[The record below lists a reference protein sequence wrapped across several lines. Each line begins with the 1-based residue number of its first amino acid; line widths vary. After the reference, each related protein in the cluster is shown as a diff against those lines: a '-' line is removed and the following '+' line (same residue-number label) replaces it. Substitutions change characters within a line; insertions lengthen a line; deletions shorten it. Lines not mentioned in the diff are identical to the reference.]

1 MDNDSTKKEPRVLAD
16 PQVENEWLCQHIPHR
31 IRASLALTPH
41 LGRILDATGLYSKLK
56 ANAWRDCA
64 AMGAWEGRLAA
75 TRWLI
80 EFVGIEFDE
89 KTKLPKSHEQL
100 RKRKI
105 QDREEKRVG
114 QFDVDIEDLPGG
126 EYFPIT
132 EKQEDAAFLAET
144 WKGCSQATSHATSG
158 SNHPPVS
165 LPQLERAQVLISEH
179 LNRTIYSPKGTDC
192 LARSLRF

>member
-1 MDNDSTKKEPRVLAD
+1 MDNDSTKKEHRALAD
-16 PQVENEWLCQHIPHR
+16 PRVENEWLYQHIPHR
-31 IRASLALTPH
+31 IRASLALTPR
-41 LGRILDATGLYSKLK
+41 LGKILDATGLYSELK

-80 EFVGIEFDE
+80 EFIGIVFDE
-89 KTKLPKSHEQL
+89 ATKLPKSHEQL
-100 RKRKI
+100 RKQKI
-105 QDREEKRVG
+105 RDREKKLAG

-132 EKQEDAAFLAET
+132 EKQDDAAFLAAT

-158 SNHPPVS
+158 SNHPLVS
-165 LPQLERAQVLISEH
+165 LSELERAQVLISEH

-192 LARSLRF
+192 LAHSLRW